1 MIATLAALVSVQ
13 GFLAT
18 LLPETLT
25 YAASEMHVRTF
36 GQGVVFASVELSALP
51 ALLALV
57 LADRRGRRS
66 VVLWA
71 TGAAAVLSELGGFT
85 PSIGWLTVTQVA
97 AGALL
102 AGAGIAAVVVAVEE
116 VPRRLSRLGGGRAR
130 HGRRLWRGRAAAA
143 PPVGRDQPGR
153 VAVALLVEPPE
164 PAGSRRLRSAVA
176 GEPALGGSRS
186 G

>member
-1 MIATLAALVSVQ
+1 MATLAAFVSVQ
-13 GFLAT
+13 GFLAA

-25 YAASEMHVRTF
+25 YAASEMHVGTF
-36 GQGVVFASVELSALP
+36 GQGAVFASVELSALP

-97 AGALL
+97 AGALV
-102 AGAGIAAVVVAVEE
+102 AAAGIAAIVVAVEE
-116 VPRRLSRLGGGRAR
+116 VPRGCRAWAVGVLGMAGGFGGGVPLLLLPWPGPARA
-130 HGRRLWRGRAAAA
+130 GG
-143 PPVGRDQPGR
+143 
-153 VAVALLVEPPE
+153 
-164 PAGSRRLRSAVA
+164 AGST
-176 GEPALGGSRS
+176 G
-186 G
+186 